1 MGCSNTNVVEEKKN
15 DYNICTKRSDNE
27 NNNDNNKENE
37 LNIYNNNRNSRNNTK
52 LFTNK
57 EKKETQGQI

>member
-37 LNIYNNNRNSRNNTK
+37 LIT
-52 LFTNK
+52 L
-57 EKKETQGQI
+57 